1 MAGLCVGSRWPNPVR
16 GRAGGAG
23 MRCKS
28 RKTGRFIPNRN
39 CNRCPSSLGVKYSG
53 GKYRAPKAVHK
64 YFRKGKKRR

>member
-1 MAGLCVGSRWPNPVR
+1 
-16 GRAGGAG
+16 

-39 CNRCPSSLGVKYSG
+39 CNRCPSSLGVKYSS